1 MNTYSLHEYIV
12 PFIILLIL
20 DIINLKNYT
29 IVYNC
34 IQMQNKTNLQQLSM
48 RKILNIIK
56 WKKLTKELA
65 LVFKNNKMEMNLKY

>member
-1 MNTYSLHEYIV
+1 
-12 PFIILLIL
+12 
-20 DIINLKNYT
+20 
-29 IVYNC
+29 
-34 IQMQNKTNLQQLSM
+34 MQNKTNLQQLSM